1 MKISNLF
8 SIVKHSL
15 VKRQVKNDMYTC
27 IRCIL
32 QKRDSIGIRNSVE
45 DLYYYRQNVIKF
57 LEPIGMDDVFREM
70 MELPEMLD
78 IYDCFL
84 NDLDD
89 EQEINPY
96 DSESNDSDNKSD
108 ESEEEDDR
116 LTSATEIFKFNM
128 TALTIATSI
137 LSFGSLANLFMTAYL
152 VSHGCRCI

>member
-8 SIVKHSL
+8 SIVKHAL
-15 VKRQVKNDMYTC
+15 VKRHVKNDMYTC

-32 QKRDSIGIRNSVE
+32 QKRDAIGLRDSVE

-78 IYDCFL
+78 IYDCIL
-84 NDLDD
+84 NNVDD

-96 DSESNDSDNKSD
+96 DTESEESDNKSD
-108 ESEEEDDR
+108 ETDR
-116 LTSATEIFKFNM
+116 ITSVTEIFKFNM
-128 TALTIATSI
+128 TALTIATSL